1 MAKRLLCALAA
12 SFCCACLWALPG
24 VKRDVEDTSGE
35 YVYYKD
41 FTFSADSYVGFLYYD
56 EATWAA
62 RFWQSSDPKS
72 KTPQK
77 DISIYVS
84 ANPENT
90 KGLELTGEKLIG
102 SDPSSKEDTQIVNY
116 LHELLYEFTS
126 RRQKAVMQ
134 AGGGQTV
141 SKQEFAQF
149 GGDVQIVFDPLVP
162 LFNIQEIKGSDKK
175 VLFAVQVAGRLSS
188 SSDESFMQFK
198 GVEGLPKDKKRS
210 FKKKRAKKSAAAF
223 EGMSVTLDEQ
233 WQKPMDNLFVLGDFA
248 LLSMATINVP
258 QGTKAV
264 RGQLARR
271 FAVGS
276 GGSYALWSYKKIE
289 NEPTQK
295 RLCTSSVFFD
305 PSTGDVTR
313 DFKIAV
319 EGEGGVVSVL
329 SLAVFDSV
337 YQKNRRYFEGIL
349 KSFQLTP

>member
-1 MAKRLLCALAA
+1 MKKQLLCALVA
-12 SFCCACLWALPG
+12 SFCCTFLWALPG
-24 VKRDVEDTSGE
+24 VRRAVEDTSGE

-41 FTFSADSYVGFLYYD
+41 ATFSGAAYVGFLYFD
-56 EATWAA
+56 EATYAA
-62 RFWQSSDPKS
+62 RFWQAADLKA

-84 ANPENT
+84 ANPDNT

-102 SDPSSKEDTQIVNY
+102 ADPTSKEDTQIVNY

-134 AGGGQTV
+134 ADGGKTV

-149 GGDVQIVFDPLVP
+149 GGDVEIVFDPLVP
-162 LFNIQEIKGSDKK
+162 LFNIQQIKGSDKK
-175 VLFAVQVAGRLSS
+175 AVFAVQAVGRLAS
-188 SSDESFMQFK
+188 SSDESFATFK
-198 GVEGLPKDKKRS
+198 GVEGLPKDKKRP
-210 FKKKRAKKSAAAF
+210 FKKKRSKKMAAGF
-223 EGMSVTLDEQ
+223 EGMSVTVDEQ

-248 LLSMATINVP
+248 VLSMATLDVP
-258 QGTKAV
+258 QGTKGV
-264 RGQLARR
+264 RAQLARR
-271 FAVGS
+271 FTVGS

-289 NEPTQK
+289 DEPTQS
-295 RLCTSSVFFD
+295 RVYVASVFFD
-305 PSTGDVTR
+305 PVTGDVTR

-319 EGEGGVVSVL
+319 EGTGGVVSVI

-349 KSFQLTP
+349 KSFHVAP

>member
-1 MAKRLLCALAA
+1 MKKQLLCALAV
-12 SFCCACLWALPG
+12 SCCCAFLWALPG
-24 VKRDVEDTSGE
+24 VLRDVEDTSGE

-41 FTFSADSYVGFLYYD
+41 STFSGAAYVGFLYFD
-56 EATWAA
+56 EATYAA
-62 RFWQSSDPKS
+62 RFWQAADLKA
-72 KTPQK
+72 KTPER
-77 DISIYVS
+77 DISVYVS
-84 ANPENT
+84 ANPDNT

-102 SDPSSKEDTQIVNY
+102 ADPTSKEDTQIVNY

-134 AGGGQTV
+134 AGGDKTV

-162 LFNIQEIKGSDKK
+162 LFNIEQIIAGKK
-175 VLFAVQVAGRLSS
+175 TVFAVQAVGRLSS
-188 SSDESFMQFK
+188 SGDESFAHFK

-210 FKKKRAKKSAAAF
+210 FKKKKAKKTAAAF
-223 EGMSVTLDEQ
+223 DAMSVTVDDQ
-233 WQKPMDNLFVLGDFA
+233 WQMPMDNLFVLGDFA
-248 LLSMATINVP
+248 LLSMATIDVP

-289 NEPTQK
+289 EVPSQ
-295 RLCTSSVFFD
+295 RRVYVASVFFD
-305 PSTGDVTR
+305 PGTGDVTR
-313 DFKIAV
+313 DFKIACEGS
-319 EGEGGVVSVL
+319 EGEVSVL

-349 KSFQLTP
+349 KSFHVAP